1 MVISENVQWNEQKC
15 SMGWMCLLRRG
26 AVSDFV
32 EASAVSDF
40 IGASTVSGSVE
51 TGAVLDFVEAFGV
64 FSPIIENGIPVF
76 EQFPRA
82 A

>member
-1 MVISENVQWNEQKC
+1 MFNGVGV
-15 SMGWMCLLRRG
+15 L
-26 AVSDFV
+26 V
-32 EASAVSDF
+32 EASAVSGSVETGAVLDF
-40 IGASTVSGSVE
+40 VETGAVSGSFE

-64 FSPIIENGIPVF
+64 FSPVVENGIPVF

>member
-1 MVISENVQWNEQKC
+1 MGSVHNLVIILKMFNGV
-15 SMGWMCLLRRG
+15 GVL
-26 AVSDFV
+26 V
-32 EASAVSDF
+32 EASAVSDSVEMGAVSDF
-40 IGASTVSGSVE
+40 VGASAVSGSVE

-64 FSPIIENGIPVF
+64 FSPVVENGIPVF

>member
-1 MVISENVQWNEQKC
+1 MFNGVGV
-15 SMGWMCLLRRG
+15 L
-26 AVSDFV
+26 V
-32 EASAVSDF
+32 EASA
-40 IGASTVSGSVE
+40 VSGSVE
-51 TGAVLDFVEAFGV
+51 TGAVSDFVETGAVSDFVEAFGV

>member
-1 MVISENVQWNEQKC
+1 MFNGVGVLVEAS
-15 SMGWMCLLRRG
+15 

-40 IGASTVSGSVE
+40 VE
-51 TGAVLDFVEAFGV
+51 TGAVSDFVEAFGV
-64 FSPIIENGIPVF
+64 FSPVVENGIPVF

>member
-1 MVISENVQWNEQKC
+1 MFNGVDVLVET
-15 SMGWMCLLRRG
+15 G
-26 AVSDFV
+26 A
-32 EASAVSDF
+32 
-40 IGASTVSGSVE
+40 VSGSVE
-51 TGAVLDFVEAFGV
+51 TGAVLDFVEASAVSGSVETGAVSDFVEAFGV

>member
-1 MVISENVQWNEQKC
+1 MFNGVDVLVET
-15 SMGWMCLLRRG
+15 G

-32 EASAVSDF
+32 EA
-40 IGASTVSGSVE
+40 
-51 TGAVLDFVEAFGV
+51 GAVLDFVEAFGV
-64 FSPIIENGIPVF
+64 FSPVVENGIPVF